1 MLVNSITKMYIQ
13 EYLYSC
19 PYLIHLSL
27 AVDYEDN
34 EHHKQCRRQC
44 GLRMVLEKVSNGERL
59 NS

>member
-34 EHHKQCRRQC
+34 EYHKQC